1 MGPPASL
8 PYTATLSVPSN
19 DVTVTNTVTCDTRL
33 TLVKQ
38 VVNGNVAP
46 TAWTLSAIPPTGS
59 TLSGQTGAPAI
70 TNAVVTPNI
79 TYQLAESGG
88 DPRYVQDDN
97 RTNLQTNPLSTGS
110 MTCVQIDANGNV
122 IPGYSDGI
130 NGGVSVP
137 LGYSV
142 RCTATNRTAPL
153 ILIKHVVNDNGGT
166 QPASEL
172 EPDRDSDHAA
182 GGAGGA
188 RRADR
193 HGLRDSRPPR
203 TRSSSGRDSRT
214 FSPSRRWRGT
224 RSPESPASPR

>member
-1 MGPPASL
+1 MNGATLGTPATL
-8 PYTATLSVPSN
+8 PYTATLSAPAN

-38 VVNGNVAP
+38 VFNGPATVLP
-46 TAWTLSAIPPTGS
+46 TAWTLSAIPPTGT
-59 TLSGQTGAPAI
+59 TLTGQTGAPAI
-70 TNAVVTPNI
+70 TNAAVTPNT

-97 RTNLQTNPLSTGS
+97 RTNLQINPLSTGS
-110 MTCVQIDANGNV
+110 MTCVQIDAHGDV

-166 QPASEL
+166 ASAATWTLTATPTTPPAVPAGLFAQTVTGSDTGSTTNTIFVRPGQP
-172 EPDRDSDHAA
+172 
-182 GGAGGA
+182 
-188 RRADR
+188 
-193 HGLRDSRPPR
+193 
-203 TRSSSGRDSRT
+203 
-214 FSPSRRWRGT
+214 
-224 RSPESPASPR
+224 